1 MPRTKSKAPTLEQ
14 RCSPNGEWTFRRLIN
29 GKRKTFYTG
38 TSNYQ
43 EAVAF
48 RDRSIASETVGA
60 ELITRKRQN
69 ALKVIRNLSEV
80 VDGLEIPRLTFQEG
94 FDYWLKRNPEQL
106 DNSLRRQKHIR
117 SNYAHFKAWCEQ
129 KKLRYMDEISND
141 ISVDYAL
148 HLWNST
154 HIRGTTFNK
163 KINLLSNV
171 FRCVSVNHQ
180 LPNGD
185 PFHPDIVRRKP
196 KSDGSESTHMPLEP
210 HMLDAVMKTVAN
222 YGQDYIDLFIVGAS
236 IGARLKDCCL
246 LKWEHV
252 DFKTGFIEFHPYK
265 TMRKC
270 AGSTARIPISA
281 NLMELLQRRMQDRV
295 SSYVNPVIANEYN
308 DKEVYKKCTK
318 IFKEA
323 LGKETTQLS
332 KEGLR
337 RQRNGCIYGFHS
349 FRTTLMSW
357 LATRDCPMRDAMRI
371 FCWESV
377 EMIKLYTKMLEKAR
391 GDMDAR
397 CKKLFAVTE
406 EINFEVPEE
415 AKKIQPLRPTPE
427 ALSRLVNQYSNRT
440 IGLIYNIS
448 DVAVKKWMDKFGVL
462 RSKRVCNK
470 IVEEDE
476 IQKIREKLQAA

>member
-1 MPRTKSKAPTLEQ
+1 MPRPKSKTPKLD
-14 RCSPNGEWTFRRLIN
+14 RKGPDGEWFFRRTVN
-29 GKRKTFYTG
+29 KERGTHYTG
-38 TSNYQ
+38 TSDYQ

-48 RDRSIASETVGA
+48 RDRFIASEVVGT

-69 ALKVIRNLSEV
+69 AIKVIRNLAEV
-80 VDGLEIPRLTFQEG
+80 IDGLEIPRLTFQEG
-94 FDYWLKRNPEQL
+94 FDYWLKKNPEQL
-106 DNSLRRQKHIR
+106 DNSNRLQEHVR
-117 SNYAHFKAWCEQ
+117 SNFAHFKVWCES
-129 KKLRYMDEISND
+129 KKLKYMDEISND
-141 ISVDYAL
+141 IAGDYAL
-148 HLWNST
+148 ELWNGNM
-154 HIRGTTFNK
+154 RGTTFNR
-163 KINLLSNV
+163 KINLLSNI

-180 LPNGD
+180 LPNAN
-185 PFHPDIVRRKP
+185 PFHPDIIKRKP

-210 HMLDAVMKTVAN
+210 HMLDVVMKAAADH
-222 YGQDYIDLFIVGAS
+222 GQDWLDLFTVGAS
-236 IGARLKDCCL
+236 IGARLKDSCL

-252 DFKTGFIEFHPYK
+252 DFKTGFIEFRPQK
-265 TMRKC
+265 TMRTG
-270 AGSTARIPISA
+270 ATARIPISG
-281 NLMELLQRRMQDRV
+281 NLMELLQRRMQNRT
-295 SSYVNPVIANEYN
+295 SPYVNPVIAHEYSK
-308 DKEVYKKCTK
+308 KEAYKECKA
-318 IFKEA
+318 IFEEA
-323 LGKETTQLS
+323 LGKETTHLS
-332 KEGLR
+332 KEGRR
-337 RQRNGCIYGFHS
+337 RQRNGCIYSFHS

-357 LATRDCPMRDAMRI
+357 LAAKDCPMRDAMRI

-476 IQKIREKLQAA
+476 IQKIREELQAA

>member
-1 MPRTKSKAPTLEQ
+1 
-14 RCSPNGEWTFRRLIN
+14 
-29 GKRKTFYTG
+29 
-38 TSNYQ
+38 
-43 EAVAF
+43 
-48 RDRSIASETVGA
+48 
-60 ELITRKRQN
+60 
-69 ALKVIRNLSEV
+69 
-80 VDGLEIPRLTFQEG
+80 
-94 FDYWLKRNPEQL
+94 
-106 DNSLRRQKHIR
+106 
-117 SNYAHFKAWCEQ
+117 
-129 KKLRYMDEISND
+129 
-141 ISVDYAL
+141 
-148 HLWNST
+148 
-154 HIRGTTFNK
+154 
-163 KINLLSNV
+163 
-171 FRCVSVNHQ
+171 
-180 LPNGD
+180 
-185 PFHPDIVRRKP
+185 
-196 KSDGSESTHMPLEP
+196 
-210 HMLDAVMKTVAN
+210 MLDAVMKTVAN

-476 IQKIREKLQAA
+476 IQKIREELQAA